1 MKRHRLGMTWTSRK
15 GSMILNFSGLHWP
28 THDCNWGWNS
38 PAARAQSSLATHGCN
53 CEDSGNP
60 MPHLQTPWIFIIKHA
75 VSCSTATSA
84 WIATIPLVFK
94 QSRILTHTLST
105 KDAKSWICLRRRV
118 FWMTSGHCLE
128 AQKAQKRQEER
139 SKRWTTSL
147 TDGTDEMTLL
157 QVNHLEIW
165 CMFCIYIYIIEYYR
179 RIRKY
184 DITWCIW
191 CVNDLID
198 PVCLVFLSSIVI
210 LCLQS
215 NEVYGH
221 GELVSKPP
229 NRILSQTGL
238 FLHRCLCLQPMPA
251 HNMLFSYFC
260 WFDCWSE
267 CSLHTVHGQ
276 DTSDIKYISAM
287 SVQ

>member
-1 MKRHRLGMTWTSRK
+1 MK

-38 PAARAQSSLATHGCN
+38 PAARAQSFLATHGCN

-60 MPHLQTPWIFIIKHA
+60 TPHLQTPWIFIIKHA
-75 VSCSTATSA
+75 VSCSTATSV

-128 AQKAQKRQEER
+128 AQKATR
-139 SKRWTTSL
+139 STMQTMNVFDWWHWWN
-147 TDGTDEMTLL
+147 DTLL
-157 QVNHLEIW
+157 QGNHLDIW
-165 CMFCIYIYIIEYYR
+165 CIHSIYVYHI
-179 RIRKY
+179 RIRTYIRYYMVHMMRKRPRRPCSLSASIIY
-184 DITWCIW
+184 CH
-191 CVNDLID
+191 
-198 PVCLVFLSSIVI
+198 PVSI
-210 LCLQS
+210 QS
-215 NEVYGH
+215 NEFYGH

-238 FLHRCLCLQPMPA
+238 FLTPLPMFA
-251 HNMLFSYFC
+251 TNA
-260 WFDCWSE
+260 
-267 CSLHTVHGQ
+267 CSQHAL
-276 DTSDIKYISAM
+276 
-287 SVQ
+287 